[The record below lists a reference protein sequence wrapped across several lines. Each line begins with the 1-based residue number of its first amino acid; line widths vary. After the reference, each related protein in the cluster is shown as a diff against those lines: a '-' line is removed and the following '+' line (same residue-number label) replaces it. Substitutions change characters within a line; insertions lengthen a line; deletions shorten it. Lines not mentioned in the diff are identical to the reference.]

1 MNKLSVS
8 MKRYPNHDFDGL
20 RVGGKT
26 GVPIDHDKYQT
37 IGLVILLLC
46 AYAGYRVY
54 LTSEK
59 IRLIDNDPVL
69 SRPLRTIVRVNS
81 AKPAELSL
89 LPGIG
94 PKLAKAIIEFR
105 NSQGPIRS
113 WEHFEE
119 IRGIG
124 PKMVE
129 KIRPYAS
136 LK

>member
-1 MNKLSVS
+1 
-8 MKRYPNHDFDGL
+8 MKRFPNHDFDGL
-20 RVGGKT
+20 RVGAKS
-26 GVPIDHDKYQT
+26 GVAIDHDKYRT
-37 IGLVILLLC
+37 IGLIILLLC
-46 AYAGYRVY
+46 AYTGYRVY

-59 IRLIDNDPVL
+59 IRQIDNDPVL
-69 SRPLRTIVRVNS
+69 SRPLRTIVRVNY

-105 NSQGPIRS
+105 TAQGPIRS

-129 KIRPYAS
+129 RIRPYAS
-136 LK
+136 LE